1 MEMVF
6 LRWIL
11 IAVVSY
17 LLGNISTG
25 LLVGRFFGTDIRKVG
40 SGNAGTTNVMRTLGW
55 VPSVATLLGDVIK
68 AILAM
73 LFGMWIDPEFGK
85 FIAGVSVVVG
95 HNWPVFFGFKGGK
108 GIASSLGV
116 ILMTDPWIAL
126 ILLVIQ
132 FGILIPTK
140 LMSLASIA
148 SAISYPI
155 LVAIFHWGDWGY
167 ILFGFI
173 LGFLAVYSHRSNIKR
188 LLNKNENKLDFEKIN
203 EISKKSAKKH

>member
-1 MEMVF
+1 MELQF
-6 LRWIL
+6 LRWVL
-11 IAVVSY
+11 IAVIAY

-25 LLVGRFFGTDIRKVG
+25 LIVGKLFAHMDIRKTG

-55 VPSVATLLGDVIK
+55 VPSVVTLLGDVVK
-68 AILAM
+68 AVLAT
-73 LFGMWIDPEFGK
+73 LIGGWIDPEFGK
-85 FIAGVSVVVG
+85 FVAGVAVVAG

-132 FGILIPTK
+132 FSILIPTK
-140 LMSLASIA
+140 LMSLASVA
-148 SAISYPI
+148 SSISYPI

-167 ILFGFI
+167 ILFGCI
-173 LGFLAVYSHRSNIKR
+173 LGFMAVYSHRANIKR
-188 LLNKNENKLDFEKIN
+188 LINKNENKLDIEKIN
-203 EISKKSAKKH
+203 EISKKKK

>member
-1 MEMVF
+1 MKF
-6 LRWIL
+6 LLWIL
-11 IAVVSY
+11 IAIVAY

-25 LLVGRFFGTDIRKVG
+25 LIVGKLFAHTDIRKVG

-55 VPSVATLLGDVIK
+55 VPSVVTLVGDVVK

-73 LFGMWIDPEFGK
+73 LVGKWLDPEMGK
-85 FIAGVSVVVG
+85 FIAGVAVVAG

-126 ILLVIQ
+126 ILLIIQ

-148 SAISYPI
+148 SSISYPI
-155 LVAIFHWGDWGY
+155 LVAIFHWGEWGY
-167 ILFGFI
+167 MLWALI
-173 LGFLAVYSHRSNIKR
+173 LGVMAVYSHRSNIKR

-203 EISKKSAKKH
+203 EISKKKN

>member
-1 MEMVF
+1 MKYLIWV
-6 LRWIL
+6 L
-11 IAVVSY
+11 IAVIAY

-25 LLVGRFFGTDIRKVG
+25 LIVGKLFAQTDIRKVG

-55 VPSVATLLGDVIK
+55 LPSVVTLVGDVIK
-68 AILAM
+68 AIAAM
-73 LFGMWIDPEFGK
+73 LVGMWLDPEMGK
-85 FIAGVSVVVG
+85 FIAGVAVVAG

-132 FGILIPTK
+132 FSILIPTK
-140 LMSLASIA
+140 LMSLASVASSIA
-148 SAISYPI
+148 YPI

-167 ILFGFI
+167 MLFGFI
-173 LGFLAVYSHRSNIKR
+173 LGFMALYSHRANIKR
-188 LLNKNENKLDFEKIN
+188 LLNKNENRLDFKKIT
-203 EISKKSAKKH
+203 EISKQKKK

>member
-1 MEMVF
+1 MEWAF

-11 IAVVSY
+11 IAVVAY

-25 LLVGRFFGTDIRKVG
+25 LFVGRFFGTDIRKVG

-55 VPSVATLLGDVIK
+55 VPSVATLLGDVVK
-68 AILAM
+68 AVLAM

-85 FIAGVSVVVG
+85 FIAGVAVVTG

-140 LMSLASIA
+140 IMSLASIA
-148 SAISYPI
+148 SSIAYPI
-155 LVAIFHWGDWGY
+155 LVACFHWSEWWY
-167 ILFGFI
+167 MLWALV
-173 LGFLAVYSHRSNIKR
+173 LGVMAVYSHRANIVR
-188 LLNKNENKLDFEKIN
+188 LLGNRENKLDFAKIT
-203 EISKKSAKKH
+203 EISRKGKKK

>member
-1 MEMVF
+1 MKF
-6 LRWIL
+6 LLWAL
-11 IAVVSY
+11 IAIVAY

-25 LLVGRFFGTDIRKVG
+25 LIVGKLFANTDIRKVG

-55 VPSVATLLGDVIK
+55 VPSVVTLLGDVVK
-68 AILAM
+68 AILAT

-85 FIAGVSVVVG
+85 FIAGVAVVVG

-126 ILLVIQ
+126 ILLIIQ

-140 LMSLASIA
+140 LMSLASISSSIA
-148 SAISYPI
+148 YPI
-155 LVAIFHWGDWGY
+155 LVAVFHWGDWGY
-167 ILFGFI
+167 ILFGVI
-173 LGFLAVYSHRSNIKR
+173 LGFMALYSHRA
-188 LLNKNENKLDFEKIN
+188 KLDFKKIN
-203 EISKKSAKKH
+203 EISKKKK